1 MENKILLCID
11 FYKKKKTKISNQKFP
26 SKDFSFKWVHE
37 IRLFSIIPDIACH
50 FLFFLSLSLS
60 FRSKQ
65 FFQRTR
71 NLRSWRDRN
80 GQLEGNVCTHSVKNT
95 MENTKFRVEF

>member
-1 MENKILLCID
+1 MGSRNSVIFDYPGHRLSLSIL
-11 FYKKKKTKISNQKFP
+11 
-26 SKDFSFKWVHE
+26 SF
-37 IRLFSIIPDIACH
+37 
-50 FLFFLSLSLS
+50 SLSLS

-80 GQLEGNVCTHSVKNT
+80 GQLEGNVCTRSVKNT